1 MLPNLTNPRQAT
13 FMYSVAAAA
22 ATTGLSEITVIRAL
36 QAGHISGTKNEINE
50 WQVDPADLHRLYA
63 PGVIRSVTRNAPPA
77 AGTPARDFGRAEAI
91 RRSRARLSDTAQAK
105 RLSVL
110 ANSDQR
116 TQQAARTRWWRLVTS
131 LQSSFRPPGPP
142 YRRT

>member
-1 MLPNLTNPRQAT
+1 
-13 FMYSVAAAA
+13 MYSVAAAA

-63 PGVIRSVTRNAPPA
+63 PGVVRSVTRNAPPA
-77 AGTPARDFGRAEAI
+77 DGTPARDFGRAEAV
-91 RRSRARLSDTAQAK
+91 RSRARLSDMAQAK

-131 LQSSFRPPGPP
+131 LQNSFRSPGPP
-142 YRRT
+142 YRRS